1 MENQEIGKHTT
12 KVHLDSKTA
21 VGLSIKISK
30 MLREE
35 LNTHVDD
42 EIFWTDSQVV
52 LAYINSEIRR
62 FKVFVANL

>member
-1 MENQEIGKHTT
+1 
-12 KVHLDSKTA
+12 
-21 VGLSIKISK
+21 

-35 LNTHVDD
+35 LNAHVDD
-42 EIFWTDSQVV
+42 EIFWTDTQVV